1 MALGTKVPS
10 IEAWLTFLGEQ
21 GNNCH
26 DSDLQPA
33 NGTHGRANLAGR
45 AEKLM
50 VYIDQSIGS
59 AVPVT
64 LIGFRMG
71 TTVSR
76 YDLQV
81 LGGASQ

>member
-1 MALGTKVPS
+1 MAH
-10 IEAWLTFLGEQ
+10 FLGEQ

-26 DSDLQPA
+26 DSDLESA
-33 NGTHGRANLAGR
+33 NGLHGRANLADQADQ
-45 AEKLM
+45 AEKLK
-50 VYIDQSIGS
+50 VYIDPSIGS
-59 AVPVT
+59 AVPAT

>member
-1 MALGTKVPS
+1 MAY
-10 IEAWLTFLGEQ
+10 FLGEQ
-21 GNNCH
+21 VNNCH
-26 DSDLQPA
+26 DSDFESA
-33 NGTHGRANLAGR
+33 NGLHGQANLA
-45 AEKLM
+45 EKLK

-59 AVPVT
+59 AVPAT
-64 LIGFRMG
+64 LISFRMG